1 MNRLLALA
9 GLAAHELWISYR
21 LLLLLTLPLLGGLA
35 VGAIPAELAGLR
47 AVDGAARW
55 YAISLCA
62 SVGIGAAVVSA
73 TLAAERR
80 RGTIAWM
87 AVRAVPRSAVQLA
100 WFVVVGGVMV
110 VGIALGAAAAWL
122 TAIEQLAE
130 IPDAGPLVAATVA
143 AAAAALVVLAG
154 AMIVGALPLP
164 PAVASVLSLLLG
176 VGILASAVVVPLTA
190 PLPTGGLGLLANLS
204 RSTRPIAD
212 ALQST
217 GTALVAVAFLL
228 LLAVVTLDRADL

>member
-1 MNRLLALA
+1 MSRLLALV

-35 VGAIPAELAGLR
+35 VGAIPPDLAGLR

-55 YAISLCA
+55 YAVSLCA
-62 SVGIGAAVVSA
+62 SVGIGAAVVSG

-87 AVRAVPRSAVQLA
+87 VVRAVPRSTVQLA

-110 VGIALGAAAAWL
+110 VGIALGATAAWL

-130 IPDAGPLVAATVA
+130 IPDAAPLVAATIA
-143 AAAAALVVLAG
+143 AAAAALVALAA
-154 AMIVGALPLP
+154 AMVVGALPLTP
-164 PAVASVLSLLLG
+164 GPATLLSLLLS
-176 VGILASAVVVPLTA
+176 VGMLATSVMVPLTA
-190 PLPTGGLGLLANLS
+190 PLPTGGLGLLADLS

-212 ALQST
+212 AFQST
-217 GTALVAVAFLL
+217 GTALVAIAILL
-228 LLAVVTLDRADL
+228 VLAVVTLDRADL

>member
-1 MNRLLALA
+1 MSRLLALV

-62 SVGIGAAVVSA
+62 SVGIGAAVVSG

-87 AVRAVPRSAVQLA
+87 VVRAVPRSAVQLA
-100 WFVVVGGVMV
+100 WFIVVGGVMV
-110 VGIALGAAAAWL
+110 FGIALGAAAAWL
-122 TAIEQLAE
+122 TATERLAE
-130 IPDAGPLVAATVA
+130 IPDAAPLVAATIA
-143 AAAAALVVLAG
+143 AAAAALVALA
-154 AMIVGALPLP
+154 AALVVAALPLAP
-164 PAVASVLSLLLG
+164 VPAALLALLLS
-176 VGILASAVVVPLTA
+176 VGMLASAVLVPLTA
-190 PLPTGGLGLLANLS
+190 PLPNGGLGLLADLS
-204 RSTRPIAD
+204 GSARPIAD

-217 GTALVAVAFLL
+217 GTALVAVAVLL
-228 LLAVVTLDRADL
+228 VLAVVTLDRADL

>member
-1 MNRLLALA
+1 MSRLLALA

-35 VGAIPAELAGLR
+35 VGAIPSEFTGLR

-62 SVGIGAAVVSA
+62 SVGIGAAVVSG
-73 TLAAERR
+73 TLSAERR
-80 RGTIAWM
+80 RGTIAWL

-100 WFVVVGGVMV
+100 WFVVVAGVMV
-110 VGIALGAAAAWL
+110 VGIALGAVAAWL
-122 TAIEQLAE
+122 TAIERVAE
-130 IPDAGPLVAATVA
+130 IPDAAPLVTATVA
-143 AAAAALVVLAG
+143 AAAAALVALAA
-154 AMIVGALPLP
+154 AMVVGALPLTP
-164 PAVASVLSLLLG
+164 GPATLLSLVVS
-176 VGILASAVVVPLTA
+176 VGILASAIVVPLTA
-190 PLPTGGLGLLANLS
+190 PLPTGGLGLLADLS

-228 LLAVVTLDRADL
+228 ALAVATLDRADL